1 MKVTL
6 QIYIVCK
13 SRVEVSHRHME
24 IFLILK
30 RLGDN
35 LTPRVV
41 KNISAKETVNSWF
54 L

>member
-13 SRVEVSHRHME
+13 SRVKVSHRHME

-35 LTPRVV
+35 LTRVV